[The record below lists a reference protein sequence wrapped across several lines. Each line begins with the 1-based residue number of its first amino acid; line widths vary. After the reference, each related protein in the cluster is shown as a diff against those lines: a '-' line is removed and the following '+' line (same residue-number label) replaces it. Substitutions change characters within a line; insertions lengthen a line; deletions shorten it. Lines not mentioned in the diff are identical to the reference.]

1 MWSDIVSL
9 CGQKFVR
16 LDFTMLILSMKAW
29 MRNSSI
35 KKHFDNIIVYSMFL
49 SIGLF
54 AMSKVCFIGSLRH
67 CLLFNVG
74 QGVLQEE
81 DLSAVIFLAEIAKT
95 SSCKLCVRHMSC
107 SLNEF
112 RERIYI
118 VLFYPY
124 CWVCRNVEKSEE
136 ERLSDDNQTPI
147 F

>member
-1 MWSDIVSL
+1 MWSDVVSL
-9 CGQKFVR
+9 YGRKFFLLGSR
-16 LDFTMLILSMKAW
+16 LLIWSMKAW
-29 MRNSSI
+29 ACKSSN
-35 KKHFDNIIVYSMFL
+35 KMHFDNIIVCSMFL

-54 AMSKVCFIGSLRH
+54 AMSKVCSIGSLKH
-67 CLLFNVG
+67 WLLFYVG

-81 DLSAVIFLAEIAKT
+81 DLSAEIFWADIAKT
-95 SSCKLCVRHMSC
+95 SRCKLCVRHMSC

-136 ERLSDDNQTPI
+136 ERLSDDNQTSI